1 MKKII
6 LLLSLSILLFAA
18 CGKDEKTEEPNDN
31 NTGITIQTED
41 EENKNEATENV
52 AENTKYYTQIEEYLD
67 KETENTFSKYYEIL
81 DTEIISYQ
89 EDNNEA
95 IFGYRITHKN
105 FDKDPDTVPYI
116 KEAKESNSPNY
127 QTMYDEYLQP
137 KEMNMYFKAVVSEDG
152 TITLY
157 TDVDPTTETEWV
169 ETKMDDFILSNDEEE

>member
-95 IFGYRITHKN
+95 IFGYRITNKN
-105 FDKDPDTVPYI
+105 FDK
-116 KEAKESNSPNY
+116 
-127 QTMYDEYLQP
+127 
-137 KEMNMYFKAVVSEDG
+137 
-152 TITLY
+152 
-157 TDVDPTTETEWV
+157 
-169 ETKMDDFILSNDEEE
+169 